1 MVTEPKPKAVRKKKT
16 RRRKPPEEFV
26 DYVVEIESWDWRY
39 WLALNT
45 LRIRPIPTMSI
56 GTC

>member
-26 DYVVEIESWDWRY
+26 DYVGGDRKLGLEL
-39 WLALNT
+39 LAGAQHAAGSARSL
-45 LRIRPIPTMSI
+45 P
-56 GTC
+56 